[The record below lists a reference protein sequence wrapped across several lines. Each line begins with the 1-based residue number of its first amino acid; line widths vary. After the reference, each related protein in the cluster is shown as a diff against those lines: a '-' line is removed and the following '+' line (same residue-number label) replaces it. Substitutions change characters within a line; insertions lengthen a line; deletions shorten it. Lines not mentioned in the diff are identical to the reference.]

1 MLNDVNF
8 WSNDSQVQTGLE
20 GAAVVFSGDSLRY
33 LLSEGLPFTIE
44 TRLYG
49 DVYIFTDT
57 YMELL
62 MQAYDTD
69 CMGNMSE
76 AEVELTNAY
85 HIWLNSGSTAGK
97 PLDMYYSLDKTVRAL
112 VTCEDTP
119 QQGDC
124 EIPYVPGYPG
134 CPISGDIVDW

>member
-1 MLNDVNF
+1 
-8 WSNDSQVQTGLE
+8 
-20 GAAVVFSGDSLRY
+20 
-33 LLSEGLPFTIE
+33 
-44 TRLYG
+44 
-49 DVYIFTDT
+49 
-57 YMELL
+57 MELL

-85 HIWLNSGSTAGK
+85 HIWLNNGSTAGK